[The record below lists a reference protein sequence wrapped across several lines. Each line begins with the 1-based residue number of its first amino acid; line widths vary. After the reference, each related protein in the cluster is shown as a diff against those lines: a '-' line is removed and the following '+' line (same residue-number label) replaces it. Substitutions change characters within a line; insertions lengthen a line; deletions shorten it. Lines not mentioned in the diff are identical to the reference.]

1 MSIEHDIET
10 GKNDLHNV
18 SALVG
23 DAMAQV
29 AKLLQN
35 EVDLAKAELGEK
47 AQKLGGA
54 LGLLAGG
61 AVLVIPAIVMVLF
74 ALSSALISAGWSPT
88 LAYLASAIVASAL
101 SGALI
106 AVGINRLDMGDL
118 APKET
123 IRQLGKDKDT
133 VKGMV
138 R

>member
-1 MSIEHDIET
+1 M
-10 GKNDLHNV
+10 
-18 SALVG
+18 
-23 DAMAQV
+23 
-29 AKLLQN
+29 
-35 EVDLAKAELGEK
+35 
-47 AQKLGGA
+47 
-54 LGLLAGG
+54 GLLAGG
-61 AVLVIPAIVMVLF
+61 AVLVIPAIVMALF

-88 LAYLASAIVASAL
+88 LAYLVSAIVGAAI

-106 AVGINRLDMGDL
+106 AVGINRLDMSNL